1 MRKPSTAFGRSALV
15 HPAISYMVCCAQ
27 RYPILLSSDGP
38 ESTGY
43 GLLQSEELKFSPS
56 RHIPFKP
63 DGTAPM
69 PTKTLGF
76 WPRS

>member
-1 MRKPSTAFGRSALV
+1 LAPLDFFFLALPPQSTV
-15 HPAISYMVCCAQ
+15 
-27 RYPILLSSDGP
+27 
-38 ESTGY
+38 Y

-63 DGTAPM
+63 DGTGQM